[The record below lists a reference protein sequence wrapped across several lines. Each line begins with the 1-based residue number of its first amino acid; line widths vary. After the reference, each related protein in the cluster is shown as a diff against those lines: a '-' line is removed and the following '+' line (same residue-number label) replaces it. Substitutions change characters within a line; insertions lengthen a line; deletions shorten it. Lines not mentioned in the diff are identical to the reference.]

1 MDESVQVKSIF
12 NDIYVLFNANKGV
25 LALYDKYKDSNL
37 FIALIGNLDLAVE
50 SDANAIMKE
59 TYAFYKRYADRELS
73 EADWDVAVED
83 FKCINNAW
91 DNQWCKEHSPNISY
105 LGCDSCKMEKFH
117 VDKPR
122 MAQIY

>member
-83 FKCINNAW
+83 FKCINNA
-91 DNQWCKEHSPNISY
+91 
-105 LGCDSCKMEKFH
+105 
-117 VDKPR
+117 
-122 MAQIY
+122 

>member
-91 DNQWCKEHSPNISY
+91 DNQWCKEHMLEL
-105 LGCDSCKMEKFH
+105 LGILEAQEKER
-117 VDKPR
+117 KTKQP
-122 MAQIY
+122 A